1 MGDVDVNKGH
11 EKDARYQLM
20 HVHQRTLI
28 ESFVTRQSALTV
40 AGRIN
45 LRAHIPLLSGGEVG
59 KGKVDTC
66 VRCMSDAAAHA
77 YVTRMHT
84 TSMQSRSSHAQ
95 LHAQFHAQ
103 IDNLQLI
110 DQPRDGDLRWQ
121 CD

>member
-1 MGDVDVNKGH
+1 MGDVDVNKGY

-59 KGKVDTC
+59 RGKVDTLA
-66 VRCMSDAAAHA
+66 SDAAAHA

-84 TSMQSRSSHAQ
+84 TSKQSPSSHAQ

-103 IDNLQLI
+103 NR
-110 DQPRDGDLRWQ
+110 QPPAH
-121 CD
+121 